1 MKYYTA
7 TELLKLSPE
16 EREKYIAQFPIQENT
31 FLDVYLEEDDDEVYL
46 CATEKQIRKSS
57 HPAKRISDQS

>member
-1 MKYYTA
+1 MKHYTA

-16 EREKYIAQFPIQENT
+16 EREKYIAQFPIQENK

-46 CATEKQIRKSS
+46 CATEKQIRQSS
-57 HPAKRISDQS
+57 YPTKRISDQS